1 MSPFETAI
9 RAFATFFATVG
20 PVDIAVLF
28 AALTASA
35 TPRQRRIMAVKG
47 VAIGT
52 LILLAFFAVGAEI
65 LAHLGIGLPA
75 MRTAGGVLL
84 LLLAIDMVFG
94 RESSL
99 TSTTPDEAD
108 EAETRPD
115 ISVFP
120 LATPLIAGP
129 AAMGAAVLLTADATG
144 DFLRQSIVLAA
155 LLAVM
160 ALTLAL
166 LLVATQVQ
174 SRIGVTG
181 RHLITRVVGVLLA
194 ALAVQFMF
202 DGIKASGLVG

>member
-1 MSPFETAI
+1 MSLVETAI

-20 PVDIAVLF
+20 PVDIAILF
-28 AALTASA
+28 AALTAQA
-35 TPRQRRIMAVKG
+35 APAQRRAMAVKG
-47 VAIGT
+47 VVVGT
-52 LILLAFFAVGAEI
+52 LILVVFLVFGADV
-65 LAHLGIGLPA
+65 LTHLGIGLPA

-94 RESSL
+94 RDSGM
-99 TSTTPDEAD
+99 TSATRDEAS
-108 EAETRPD
+108 EAATRGD

-129 AAMGAAVLLTADATG
+129 AAMGAGVLLTAEAGG
-144 DFLRQSIVLAA
+144 DLWRQAIVLVA

-174 SRIGVTG
+174 SRIGASG
-181 RHLITRVVGVLLA
+181 RHLISRVIGVLLA
-194 ALAVQFMF
+194 ALAIQFIF
-202 DGIKASGLVG
+202 DGIGGSGLV